1 MMRKLFLLAAIGILL
16 FTIVQTLK
24 QPAEVTET
32 SLQQEIQEIQAKLP
46 IRIDAYTEL
55 NKVELQA
62 STISYSFLVT
72 QDPTQAESLNTND
85 EGFSQQVESAV
96 KNNACKNKTTKR
108 YLDSNVTLVYRY
120 TDADNNSIASFE
132 IPAGYCN

>member
-1 MMRKLFLLAAIGILL
+1 MMRKLFLLAAIAILL
-16 FTIVQTLK
+16 FTVFQTLK

-46 IRIDAYTEL
+46 IRIDSYTEL

-62 STISYSFLVT
+62 STISYSFFVT
-72 QDPTQAESLNTND
+72 PDPTQADSLNTSD
-85 EGFSQQVESAV
+85 DTFSQQVESAV

-120 TDADNNSIASFE
+120 IDADNNSIASFE
-132 IPAGYCN
+132 IPAGYCS